1 MKWNKKWLIVVLII
15 FSISYFYSSY
25 NDRKLSNQIKEK
37 KLASCIEQHLYDCS
51 LIELYHR
58 ECFDLS
64 YRSEYKLK
72 EFHPA
77 EYDSCLNTKIKQ
89 HADLQ

>member
-1 MKWNKKWLIVVLII
+1 
-15 FSISYFYSSY
+15 
-25 NDRKLSNQIKEK
+25 
-37 KLASCIEQHLYDCS
+37 LASCIEQHLYDCS

-77 EYDSCLNTKIKQ
+77 EYDNCLNTKIKQ